1 MTDGSYRFEIG
12 SFSCA
17 CVLDGSHDYPIH
29 SFFAN
34 AADGDVQSAL
44 RTHGLPTDHITTP
57 YTHLF
62 VDIDNH
68 KILVDMG
75 AGHLTPET
83 GNLVPNL
90 RAIGIEPSDIDTVIL
105 THAHPDHIGGALD
118 PEGNP
123 VYKDARYYV
132 SRTEWDFWFSDET
145 LAQADDEG
153 KMFIQVARNAL
164 TTLERQTYCIDFADH
179 VSEIYPGVEALAAPG
194 HTPGHI
200 VLRIRSGKDVLYNI
214 GDTVLSALHLEH
226 PDWKPVYDAMPDA
239 ADETK
244 HRVLDETATEHAW
257 VMGQHFAP
265 FPSLGHVDRTA
276 AGWVW
281 KPVA

>member
-1 MTDGSYRFEIG
+1 L
-12 SFSCA
+12 
-17 CVLDGSHDYPIH
+17 LDGGYDYPIEN
-29 SFFAN
+29 FFAN
-34 AADGDVQSAL
+34 AAGDDVRAAL
-44 RTHGLPTDHITTP
+44 QARGLPADHITTP

-62 VDIDNH
+62 VDTDDH

-75 AGHLTPET
+75 AGHLTPDT
-83 GNLVPNL
+83 GNLVANL
-90 RAIGIEPSDIDTVIL
+90 RSVGIEPSDIDTVIL

-118 PEGNP
+118 RQGNP
-123 VYKDARYYV
+123 IYKDACYYV

-153 KMFIQVARNAL
+153 KMFIQVAQNAL
-164 TTLERQTYCIDFADH
+164 TTLEAQTYCIDFSDH

-200 VLRIRSGKDVLYNI
+200 VLRIRSGNDVLYDI

-226 PDWKPVYDAMPDA
+226 PDWRPVYDAMPEEADA
-239 ADETK
+239 TK
-244 HRVLDETATEHAW
+244 HRVLDESATEQAW
-257 VMGQHFAP
+257 VMGQHLAP
-265 FPSLGHVDRTA
+265 FPSLGHVEKTA

-281 KPVA
+281 KPVR